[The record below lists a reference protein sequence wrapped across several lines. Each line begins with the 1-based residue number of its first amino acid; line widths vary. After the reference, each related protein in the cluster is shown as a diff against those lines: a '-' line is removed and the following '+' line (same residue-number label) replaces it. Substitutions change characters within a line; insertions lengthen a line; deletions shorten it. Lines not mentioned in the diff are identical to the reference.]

1 MDELVISLS
10 AKGLTTGEISALF
23 AEVWGADVSKDTIS
37 KIACLGAG
45 RLSRFSWI
53 LRWRSPA

>member
-1 MDELVISLS
+1 MISLS

-45 RLSRFSWI
+45 GDE
-53 LRWRSPA
+53 